1 MLKKMV
7 QFLKEV
13 KVELKKV
20 TWPNRPEVIGTTIV
34 VIIAVLIFG
43 IYLFMV
49 DQGLNYIITKI
60 FDVFST

>member
-1 MLKKMV
+1 MLKKTV

-34 VIIAVLIFG
+34 VIIAVFIFG
-43 IYLFMV
+43 IFLFLT
-49 DQGLNYIITKI
+49 DQGLNFIITNI